1 MGTHAVGPS
10 LESKSSVLSSSLCSQ
25 ACFLRL
31 GPLRHETYH
40 RSQKTE
46 QFTVRVFASNPKFRI
61 SLRLLLFSFYGSF
74 VTVFFGSKPRV
85 IDNGNLLLLYSWGL
99 SLMKSLKEGNI
110 NTKGREGKEEVLRG
124 WEWRSDQKSTMLE
137 LAKGIPSSKW
147 NTSNSNPCEWKGVSC
162 SSSRV
167 TGLVLSG
174 FGLSTSFSP
183 RFFELLCDLSS
194 LQSLDLSSNS
204 FSIIPTS
211 FFSCKGLSRLKYLNL
226 SCNGLTGRLSNFS
239 EFSALETLDLSF
251 NNLKGVVGLNLN
263 GLAQLKSLNLSS
275 NLFNDNIPALKAMNQ
290 NSLTGSIPGD
300 IGNLLKLQKLL
311 LSSNELEGSLPV
323 SLSKIKVLSRFAAN
337 QNKFN
342 GAIPPGITSY
352 VQIFDL
358 SYNNL
363 NGTIPPDLLAPASLQ
378 IVDLSANVLQGP
390 IPSNFSK
397 NLYRLRLGKNLLNG
411 SIPSELGQLLNLTYL
426 ELNDNQ
432 LEGQIP
438 QQLGNCKSL
447 ALLNL
452 AKNFLHGGLP
462 VSLGRLNQLVIVQ
475 LKQNILTGKIPAE
488 FSNLAN
494 LSTLDLS
501 QNSLTGAIPPAISS
515 LSKLQVL
522 NLENNN
528 LNGSIPASL
537 SSLPNIIEL
546 LLGNNKLSGIVPNMP
561 TSLSLALNLTGN
573 NLNGSIPSQLGEAT
587 QLEILD
593 LSNNSFT
600 GSVPN
605 SFIAL
610 KSLTELVLS
619 NNRLL
624 SGLLPPLNPK
634 TIVSFAGTGILN
646 KSASAQG
653 NVHRKR
659 KSSTVLIVIV
669 VIVGIFAGFLLIAA
683 IFGLI
688 MSKRMYRVEDEV
700 HQSGDNA
707 LPQICNGHFI
717 TSNSNHKT
725 GLDFFKAMELVGNPS
740 NTMLKTRFSTYYKA
754 AMPNGRNYTV
764 KKLNWSEKILQ
775 MGSHEKFEHELE
787 VLGRLSNSNIM
798 VPLAYVL
805 TEDSAYFFY
814 EHIHKGTLFD
824 FLHVGSETA
833 LDWPSR
839 YSIALG
845 VAQGL
850 TFLHSCNQPVLLLD
864 LSTKTI
870 HLKSMKEP
878 QIGDIELCKVIDPSN
893 STGNLSTVAGSVG
906 YIPPGKVTHL
916 FFLLECIAVNNII

>member
-1 MGTHAVGPS
+1 
-10 LESKSSVLSSSLCSQ
+10 
-25 ACFLRL
+25 
-31 GPLRHETYH
+31 
-40 RSQKTE
+40 
-46 QFTVRVFASNPKFRI
+46 
-61 SLRLLLFSFYGSF
+61 
-74 VTVFFGSKPRV
+74 
-85 IDNGNLLLLYSWGL
+85 
-99 SLMKSLKEGNI
+99 
-110 NTKGREGKEEVLRG
+110 
-124 WEWRSDQKSTMLE
+124 MLE

-162 SSSRV
+162 SSSLV

-211 FFSCKGLSRLKYLNL
+211 FFSCKGLSGLKYLNL
-226 SCNGLTGRLSNFS
+226 SSNGLTGPLSNFS
-239 EFSALETLDLSF
+239 EFSALENLDLSF
-251 NNLKGVVGLNLN
+251 NSLEDVVGLSLN

-275 NLFNDNIPALKAMNQ
+275 NLFNDNIPALKAMKLEELRLSNNSFHGEIPRVFVTFENLTFLDLSQ
-290 NSLTGSIPGD
+290 NSFTGSIPGD
-300 IGNLLKLQKLL
+300 IGNLLKLQMLL

-337 QNKFN
+337 QNNFN
-342 GAIPPGITSY
+342 GSIPPGITSY
-352 VQIFDL
+352 VQFFDL

-363 NGTIPPDLLAPASLQ
+363 HGKIPPDLLAPATLQ
-378 IVDLSANVLQGP
+378 TVDLSANVLQGA
-390 IPSNFSK
+390 IPSNLSK
-397 NLYRLRLGKNLLNG
+397 NLYRLRLGENLLNG
-411 SIPSELGQLLNLTYL
+411 SIPSELGKLLNLTYL

-438 QQLGNCKSL
+438 KQLGNCKSL
-447 ALLNL
+447 TLLNL
-452 AKNFLHGGLP
+452 ANNFLHGGLP

-475 LKQNILTGKIPAE
+475 LQQNILTGKIPAE

-501 QNSLTGAIPPAISS
+501 HNSLTGAIPPAISN

-522 NLENNN
+522 NLDNNN

-546 LLGNNKLSGIVPNMP
+546 LLGNNKLSGTVPDMP

-573 NLNGSIPSQLGEAT
+573 NLNGSIPSQLGAAT

-593 LSNNSFT
+593 LSYNNFT
-600 GSVPN
+600 GTIPH

-610 KSLTELVLS
+610 KSLIELVLS

-646 KSASAQG
+646 NSASTQG
-653 NVHRKR
+653 NVHTKR

-669 VIVGIFAGFLLIAA
+669 VIVGIFAGFLFIAA

-700 HQSGDNA
+700 HQSEDNA
-707 LPQICNGHFI
+707 LPQIVNGHFI

-725 GLDFFKAMELVGNPS
+725 GIDFFKAMELVGNPS

-754 AMPNGRNYTV
+754 AMPNGRNYTI

-814 EHIHKGTLFD
+814 EHIRKGTLFD
-824 FLHVGSETA
+824 FLHEGSETA

-864 LSTKTI
+864 LSTKSI

-906 YIPPGKVTHL
+906 YIPPEYAYTMRVTMAGNVYS
-916 FFLLECIAVNNII
+916 FGIILLELLTGKSPVSEGIELAKWALSHSTWPGGREKILDLKVCNASPAVCSQMLSVLKIALSCVSSSPDVRPKMRNVLRMLFNAR